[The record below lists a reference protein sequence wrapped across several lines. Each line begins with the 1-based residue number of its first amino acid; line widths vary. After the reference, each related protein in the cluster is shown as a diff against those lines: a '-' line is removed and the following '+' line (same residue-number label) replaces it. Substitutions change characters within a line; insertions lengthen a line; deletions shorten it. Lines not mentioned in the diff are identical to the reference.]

1 MEYLR
6 TTADTERI
14 RVYSDALRQ
23 MEDRETVAA
32 ELGMAMTSGSPELQE
47 RSRQLLSELGGTEA
61 LQKLRVRS
69 SLMSQYTTILQTTEE
84 KIRKLFNES
93 LVEAQRG
100 FRVALR
106 MDIAVFI
113 LGFVLIMISAVL
125 QLKAGGNFSADWVG
139 AGATGVTG
147 VLGILYSLLVAKPRK
162 QVTREVDHLMSL
174 KVVFLGYLRQL
185 HQSDQAYVRRV
196 LEDKEVSPEELE
208 KFSGQVKDGMKTAL
222 ESLGRLQ
229 VVD

>member
-1 MEYLR
+1 
-6 TTADTERI
+6 
-14 RVYSDALRQ
+14 
-23 MEDRETVAA
+23 
-32 ELGMAMTSGSPELQE
+32 
-47 RSRQLLSELGGTEA
+47 
-61 LQKLRVRS
+61 
-69 SLMSQYTTILQTTEE
+69 MSQYTTILQITEE
-84 KIRKLFNES
+84 KIQKLFNES
-93 LVEAQRG
+93 LVEAHRG

-106 MDIAVFI
+106 MEIAVFI

-208 KFSGQVKDGMKTAL
+208 KFSGQVKDGMQTAL